1 MMVSVP
7 TASTVQS
14 WLNGQK
20 DCPSRQHLLQ
30 IILAQLAVQ
39 EELEAQLTAKPT
51 PRRRAKKQEAD

>member
-1 MMVSVP
+1 M
-7 TASTVQS
+7 TASIPPMATVQA

-39 EELEAQLTAKPT
+39 DELEASLAAKPA

>member
-7 TASTVQS
+7 TAAMVQS

-30 IILAQLAVQ
+30 NHSGPAH
-39 EELEAQLTAKPT
+39 
-51 PRRRAKKQEAD
+51 RAG

>member
-7 TASTVQS
+7 TAATVCS

-39 EELEAQLTAKPT
+39 DELEAQLAAKPT

>member
-7 TASTVQS
+7 TAATARA

-30 IILAQLAVQ
+30 VILAQLAVQ
-39 EELEAQLTAKPT
+39 DELEAQLAAKPT
-51 PRRRAKKQEAD
+51 TRRRAKKQEAD

>member
-7 TASTVQS
+7 TAATVRS

-30 IILAQLAVQ
+30 IILAQLAAQ
-39 EELEAQLTAKPT
+39 DELEAQLAAKPT
-51 PRRRAKKQEAD
+51 LRRRAKKQEAD